1 MPVQETADQRQE
13 RRSAVKT
20 ICRLST
26 ALQSP
31 EKLSRDVGG
40 EVLAE
45 RVAQLR
51 DASLCLK
58 SERVFGFR
66 NLVGC
71 AVVVG
76 AITNISI
83 CCVCPVSLCFKLS
96 FWDSV
101 FQQPAYS
108 YWAVYDV

>member
-31 EKLSRDVGG
+31 EKLCKDVGG
-40 EVLAE
+40 QVLAE

-66 NLVGC
+66 NSINLVGC

-76 AITNISI
+76 SIMNISI

-96 FWDSV
+96 F
-101 FQQPAYS
+101 
-108 YWAVYDV
+108 

>member
-66 NLVGC
+66 QLSRLCGCGRRYNEHFNLL
-71 AVVVG
+71 
-76 AITNISI
+76 
-83 CCVCPVSLCFKLS
+83 CVPVSLCFKLS
-96 FWDSV
+96 F
-101 FQQPAYS
+101 
-108 YWAVYDV
+108 

>member
-76 AITNISI
+76 AITNVSI

-96 FWDSV
+96 F
-101 FQQPAYS
+101 
-108 YWAVYDV
+108 

>member
-66 NLVGC
+66 NSSNLVGC

-96 FWDSV
+96 F
-101 FQQPAYS
+101 
-108 YWAVYDV
+108 